1 MSAMQDR
8 AAWTGATLDYRTD
21 GLHTLSAAEVEEI
34 DAALAHLREQ
44 GDLDFPDIT
53 PDSFPLPT
61 LGAFFR
67 HLRDELRF
75 GRGFLLLRG
84 IPRERYST
92 DDLARI
98 YFGLGAHIGSPLP
111 QSWQGEL
118 LGHVIDVSDIEPGA
132 RGYHAGGAQRFHT
145 DSCDVVSLM
154 CLRSAKSGGASRI
167 CSAIAVHRRLE
178 RERPDLLQVLY
189 DGFVFRRREV
199 DAEHGSGV
207 LVRRISV
214 FARTGDEI
222 SVFLSGDYPNRA
234 VAAGDAV
241 MTPIQREALD
251 EVQRIAASP
260 DTYLDMNI
268 GEGDIQFLNNR
279 MLLHGR
285 TGYEDHARDGAPP
298 PSAAALAQG
307 SRLAGPADGPGDA
320 HRGGPPA
327 VATPAHAVHGSPVAL
342 PGRDRRKAGRT
353 CALTAAPGTRRR
365 WNAFAVIAS
374 STPASSGRPALDETS
389 P

>member
-1 MSAMQDR
+1 MSAVQNR

-21 GLHTLSAAEVEEI
+21 GLHMLSAAEVDEI
-34 DAALAHLREQ
+34 DAALAHLRGL

-53 PDSFPLPT
+53 PRHFRCRRSATSSAASATSCASAAASCCCAAFRASAIPPT
-61 LGAFFR
+61 TWRA
-67 HLRDELRF
+67 
-75 GRGFLLLRG
+75 
-84 IPRERYST
+84 ST
-92 DDLARI
+92 SVSAPI
-98 YFGLGAHIGSPLP
+98 SASPLP

-154 CLRSAKSGGASRI
+154 CLQSAKAGGASRI
-167 CSAIAVHRRLE
+167 CSSVAVHRRLE
-178 RERPDLLQVLY
+178 HERPDLLQALD

-234 VAAGDAV
+234 VAAGDTV
-241 MTPIQREALD
+241 MTPMQREALD
-251 EVQRIAASP
+251 AVQRIAASP
-260 DTYLDMNI
+260 DTYLDMSI

-285 TGYEDHARDGAPP
+285 TGYEDHREM
-298 PSAAALAQG
+298 S
-307 SRLAGPADGPGDA
+307 
-320 HRGGPPA
+320 
-327 VATPAHAVHGSPVAL
+327 
-342 PGRDRRKAGRT
+342 
-353 CALTAAPGTRRR
+353 RRR
-365 WNAFAVIAS
+365 HLLRLWLKVPGWPAQPAGQAMHTAEDHPLWLRQR
-374 STPASSGRPALDETS
+374 TPFMEVPSRYLAEITARQAELAH
-389 P
+389 